1 MVRCGPSHCG
11 LVVVNDSDSPVF
23 GPRIS
28 CYWVHHFGS
37 DGIYHSVLHSYS
49 YPLVVFVVVEVE
61 VVIEV
66 EVEVGVDVWMDLV
79 ASVEFIS
86 GSIGTGGIGCC

>member
-1 MVRCGPSHCG
+1 V
-11 LVVVNDSDSPVF
+11 
-23 GPRIS
+23 
-28 CYWVHHFGS
+28 VHHFGS

-49 YPLVVFVVVEVE
+49 HPLVVFVVVEVE

-86 GSIGTGGIGCC
+86 AAGMRRTRATTANGYGILIQ